1 MLRVWVLLNAR
12 DVLWMLR
19 GCLLSTAMKVV
30 TGSGERGAVP
40 DGEILKLLESGWTL
54 GTQPAWAGPAPV
66 SPLPALPR
74 IYPEA
79 SLIATPA

>member
-1 MLRVWVLLNAR
+1 MLIAR

-19 GCLLSTAMKVV
+19 LCVLLTAMKVV

-40 DGEILKLLESGWTL
+40 DGEILKLLESGWTF

-66 SPLPALPR
+66 SPLPTLPR
-74 IYPEA
+74 IYPEPT
-79 SLIATPA
+79 LIATPA